1 MTLHDLQHE
10 LELHS
15 LAEGIRRSAE
25 DAEYQEGIGRA
36 GNITSNQRV
45 IRGLLPELSQ
55 VIRRSLDETKGEVVT
70 VLNEVDVD
78 VLAFVTLWTLFN
90 SVGQDE
96 TLRHTC
102 VSLGSIV
109 QDHLWTEGLKG
120 QPKFAKVYRRITQKY
135 SDAGQRR
142 QELEKA
148 FGDIER
154 WSSTFRFR
162 LGSFLVN
169 SALKAKVVELRKDD
183 GVDHL
188 DFTAGVLAAISD
200 INAEASW
207 IRAAKLPMV
216 VAPKPWRSMEDGG
229 YLTRNLQRMNP
240 LVRTFS
246 RKHRAMV
253 EKAVVDGSM
262 RPALEALNTIQA
274 TPWRINHRML
284 EIIERCHE
292 EGIEVDGLPRST
304 LLAMPKKIE
313 GDSDEARKV
322 RRTRAEVR
330 RRNVTIQGQLVTFR
344 GDIQTAREMAKHGQ
358 FWLPHNMDFRGR
370 VYPIPYFN
378 QQRSDYVKAMME
390 FAEGVVM
397 TPEGFRWLEIH
408 LANCGDFGKVSKRSF
423 DERVEWAR
431 NNRLWIM
438 DCARSPFDNREWLKA
453 DKPFAFLRAAMEIV
467 NYLEDV
473 AMGMEPV
480 SHLPIHVDG
489 SNSGLQHYSAILRSY
504 EDGKHVNLVPRGA
517 PADVYAEVARRVE
530 AIAKVSSEPA
540 AKLWLD
546 HGITRKVVKRNVMTF
561 PYSSEAFGFREQ
573 IMEDL
578 MTPLNDDVVDGRL
591 AEHPFGV
598 DGGWS
603 ASGWM
608 AKQVYAAVT
617 DTVKAASGAMR
628 YLKTVAGALAH
639 EGHGL
644 TYVTP
649 VGLPVLHEY
658 TEWDCKRVQVWL
670 YDASMQVVEAT
681 PQDVVD
687 GDDVYR
693 RIQTSL
699 RVRPT
704 KTIVKTKQKSAVA
717 PNVIHSMDAAH
728 LMLTTLEANRQ
739 GVPSFSLIHDSF
751 GCHAS
756 HMPTLFAT
764 VRSEMVRMYT
774 NYDPLDTI
782 KRSADAV
789 LSEKGRKKIENV
801 PEKGTLDL
809 NLINSSE
816 YAFA

>member
-1 MTLHDLQHE
+1 MNLHDHQHE

-15 LAEGIRRSAE
+15 LAEGIRRSAD
-25 DAEYQEGIGRA
+25 DAEYQQTSGRA
-36 GNITSNQRV
+36 GNITANQRV
-45 IRGLLPELSQ
+45 IRGLLPELTQ
-55 VIRRSLDETKGEVVT
+55 VIRRSLEATKGEVVT
-70 VLNEVDVD
+70 VLSEVDHD
-78 VLAFVTLWTLFN
+78 VLAFVTLWTIFN

-102 VSLGSIV
+102 VALGSIV
-109 QDHLWTEGLKG
+109 QDHMWTEGLKG
-120 QPKFAKVYRRITQKY
+120 QPKFAKVYRRITTKY
-135 SDAGQRR
+135 SDVGQRR
-142 QELEKA
+142 AELEKA

-169 SALKAKVVELRKDD
+169 SALKSKIVELRKDD

-188 DFTAGVLAAISD
+188 DFTSGVLAALSD

-216 VAPKPWRSMEDGG
+216 VAPKPWRALDDGG

-246 RKHRAMV
+246 RKHRGMV
-253 EKAVVDGSM
+253 EKAVADGSL

-274 TPWRINHRML
+274 TPWRINQRML

-292 EGIEVDGLPRST
+292 EGIEVDGLPRGT
-304 LLAMPKKIE
+304 LLVMPKRIE
-313 GDSDEARKV
+313 GDTEEARKV

-344 GDIQTAREMAKHGQ
+344 GDIQTAREMIKYDQ

-370 VYPIPYFN
+370 VYPVPYFN

-390 FAEGVVM
+390 FSEGVPM
-397 TPEGFRWLEIH
+397 TTEGYRWLLIH
-408 LANCGDFGKVSKRSF
+408 IANCGDFGKVSKRSF
-423 DERVEWAR
+423 DERIAWTEANMAR
-431 NNRLWIM
+431 ITEVAE
-438 DCARSPFDNREWLKA
+438 DPFKHRWWLDA
-453 DKPFAFLRAAMEIV
+453 DKPFAFLRAAMELRDC
-467 NYLEDV
+467 NE
-473 AMGMEPV
+473 AQGAFV
-480 SHLPIHVDG
+480 SYLPIHVDG

-504 EDGKHVNLVPRGA
+504 EDGQYVNLVPQSV

-530 AIAKVSSEPA
+530 AIAKVSDEPLA
-540 AKLWLD
+540 QLWLN
-546 HGITRKVVKRNVMTF
+546 HGITRKTVKRNVMTF

-573 IMEDL
+573 LMEDL
-578 MTPLNDDVVDGRL
+578 MTPLNDDVVDGRI
-591 AEHPFGV
+591 AEHPFGI
-598 DGGWS
+598 DGGWA

-608 AKQVYAAVT
+608 AKQVFAAVN

-628 YLKTVAGALAH
+628 FLKTVAGALAH

-670 YDASMQVVEAT
+670 YDASMRVVEAT
-681 PQDVVD
+681 PHDVVD
-687 GDDVYR
+687 GEDVYR
-693 RIQTSL
+693 RISTSL
-699 RVRPT
+699 RSRPT
-704 KTIVKTKQKSAVA
+704 KTIVKSKQKSAVA

-728 LMLTTLEANRQ
+728 LMLTTLKANQ
-739 GVPSFSLIHDSF
+739 LGVPSFSLIHDSF
-751 GCHAS
+751 GCHAT
-756 HMPTLFAT
+756 HMPILFAT
-764 VRSEMVRMYT
+764 VRSEMVAMYT
-774 NYDPLDTI
+774 NYDPLDVI
-782 KRSADAV
+782 KRSADLV
-789 LSEKGRKKIENV
+789 LSEKGRKKIETV
-801 PEKGTLDL
+801 PEKGSLDL
-809 NLINSSE
+809 NLINNSE